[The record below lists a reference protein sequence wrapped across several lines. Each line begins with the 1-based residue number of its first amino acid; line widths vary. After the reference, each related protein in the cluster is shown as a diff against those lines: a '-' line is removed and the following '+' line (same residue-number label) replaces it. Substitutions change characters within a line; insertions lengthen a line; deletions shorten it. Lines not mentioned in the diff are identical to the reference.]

1 MLMIFMVTVII
12 TVGMGFN
19 WLVQEHLR
27 ASESLKSKAEAV
39 VTARSGYD
47 TLIYLLLVGR
57 VHPGEMTLAKVEKIT
72 SLKSIPLDGSP
83 VALSSGI
90 TARVQDSNGRLSL
103 ASFNTK
109 AINRMADTILKI
121 ENPLIPV
128 ASFQD
133 WIDWNNLTRTNG
145 AEATYYKKE
154 AKPYQPR
161 NYAMQ
166 YKEELSLIRGL
177 TAEDYEQILP
187 DITMLPNSG
196 FNPNTATDNLLKAYL
211 RIDDQKLKRI
221 KEYKSQSDR
230 LLTRKALEAL
240 IGHKLILGR
249 YDIYN
254 YAPSL
259 YADITISAG
268 QPKNMYNIKAG
279 VALQQNSSTP
289 YSILYWREE

>member
-1 MLMIFMVTVII
+1 MIFMVTVII

-39 VTARSGYD
+39 VTARSAYD
-47 TLIYLLLVGR
+47 TLIYLLLVGQ
-57 VHPGEMTLAKVEKIT
+57 VHPEKMALARVEKIT
-72 SLKSIPLDGSP
+72 PLKSIPLDGSP
-83 VALSSGI
+83 VSLTPGV

-109 AINRMADTILKI
+109 AISRMADTILKV

-133 WIDWNNLTRTNG
+133 WIDWNNLTRANG
-145 AEATYYKKE
+145 AEAPYYKKE

-166 YKEELSLIRGL
+166 YKEEMSLIRGL
-177 TAEDYEQILP
+177 SPEEFERIRP
-187 DITMLPNSG
+187 DVTLLPNRG
-196 FNPNTATDNLLKAYL
+196 FNPNTATDNLLKTYL
-211 RIDDQKLKRI
+211 RIDDQKLKKI
-221 KEYKSQSDR
+221 KKYKSQPGR

-240 IGHKLILGR
+240 IGHKLFLGR

-254 YAPSL
+254 YSPSL

-268 QPKNMYNIKAG
+268 QPKSMYKIEAG
-279 VALQQNSSTP
+279 VALRQNSFAP